1 MLKLILAS
9 LSPRRRDLLESV
21 GFDFEVQPVKVSEII
36 DENLNPRAFAS
47 QIATRKALASIDQNN
62 YLKSQG
68 YLVLSAD
75 TIVALGDQIFGKP
88 QDEEEACQILDL
100 LSGKSHSVL
109 TAMTFIETGSM
120 KRVEVVD
127 ETLVQFR
134 KLTQE
139 EIRTYVQTKEPMDK
153 AGAYGIQGLG
163 AKLVASYTGSWSNV
177 VGLPLEKLTE
187 VIDKNGWLLHRK
199 KS

>member
-9 LSPRRRDLLESV
+9 LSPRRRDLLESA
-21 GFDFEVQPVKVSEII
+21 GFDFKVQPVKVSEII
-36 DENLNPRAFAS
+36 DENLNPREYAS

-62 YLKSQG
+62 YLKTKG
-68 YLVLSAD
+68 FLVLSAD

-88 QDEEEACQILDL
+88 QDEEEAYQILDL
-100 LSGKSHSVL
+100 LSGKTHSVL
-109 TAMTFIETGSM
+109 TAMTLIETGTL
-120 KRVEVVD
+120 KKVEVVE
-127 ETLVQFR
+127 ETLVRFR
-134 KLTQE
+134 PLSQE
-139 EIRTYVQTKEPMDK
+139 EIRTYIKSKEPMDK

-163 AKLVASYTGSWSNV
+163 GKLVDSFSGSWSNV